1 LLGREHT
8 AGVWELQGDQAGTIY
23 DKNYKRN
30 FKMVTHDLSQVG
42 FRERMTLALGIS
54 LIKEFS

>member
-1 LLGREHT
+1 M
-8 AGVWELQGDQAGTIY
+8 AGAWEPQGDQAGTIY

-30 FKMVTHDLSQVG
+30 FRMVTHDLSQVG

-54 LIKEFS
+54 LSKEFS